1 MTIRD
6 KKDTFLLIWMV
17 KGHIPSHWNDEVL
30 EVVKDDYTKRLWAN
44 EECYLATDGFEE
56 AYNAYLAGA
65 T

>member
-1 MTIRD
+1 
-6 KKDTFLLIWMV
+6 MV

-30 EVVKDDYTKRLWAN
+30 EVVKDDYTKRLWNN